1 MPLHDETVRKLNGV
15 LKRRGG
21 VQNKFKGFCSIL
33 FCILLEDRLI
43 VVLDK
48 FVNS

>member
-1 MPLHDETVRKLNGV
+1 MPLHDETLRKLNGV

-21 VQNKFKGFCSIL
+21 VQNKFKGSIL
-33 FCILLEDRLI
+33 FCILLGDRLI
-43 VVLDK
+43 IVLDK